1 MHGKRLWLRPVSA
14 FFVAATMG
22 LLAWGILGG
31 GLTPGTPVL
40 LAPPDPTGTAPAL
53 MAPNTTQVAQSV
65 RWCDEGLG
73 CSDSQ

>member
-31 GLTPGTPVL
+31 GLTPGTRDSVVRREPTG
-40 LAPPDPTGTAPAL
+40 APPAVMVPSTIPSADSG
-53 MAPNTTQVAQSV
+53 

-73 CSDSQ
+73 CNDA

>member
-22 LLAWGILGG
+22 LLAWGILGD
-31 GLTPGTPVL
+31 GLTPGTPVSV
-40 LAPPDPTGTAPAL
+40 APPDPTGTPPAL
-53 MAPNTTQVAQSV
+53 MAPSANPSTASG

-73 CSDSQ
+73 CNDA